1 MSRHDDFSRQTP
13 GSFTPPDLGPD
24 ATGIYVSDPL
34 GLGRPAGPSCVSSM
48 IDRGQ
53 VHARNQG
60 LLAWPTPSG
69 RMTGPMGPAGPPHGA
84 WGCRAATGPSPADWP
99 PAALPA
105 GPPGL
110 GCGHGHGAYSFLLP
124 GLCAQK
130 SGGGPYGP
138 RPPPWGW
145 SPPPAP
151 AGPPAAPF
159 GGLFGGLAADWGGPT
174 LCWVLLFLLLLVTA
188 VACGGRGSPL
198 VLLLREGEAPPA
210 APARPAAA

>member
-24 ATGIYVSDPL
+24 AAGIYVTDPL

-69 RMTGPMGPAGPPHGA
+69 RMTGPMGPAGPPHGG
-84 WGCRAATGPSPADWP
+84 WGGGCQPGPSPPDWP
-99 PAALPA
+99 VASLPD
-105 GPPGL
+105 GPPSL

-130 SGGGPYGP
+130 SGGGLFGP
-138 RPPPWGW
+138 PPPWGW
-145 SPPPAP
+145 NGPAPPAP
-151 AGPPAAPF
+151 SPFAGLLDGMAA
-159 GGLFGGLAADWGGPT
+159 AWGGPT

-188 VACGGRGSPL
+188 VACGGQGSPL
-198 VLLLREGEAPPA
+198 VLLLREGEGP
-210 APARPAAA
+210 RAAAQTAAA